1 MRLIG
6 AFIIAL
12 LFFGSNSI
20 FAEKIL
26 ILAPP
31 TSGGLNCRAIYDD
44 AASPKST
51 TTIVASSQFH
61 CANKGGLRVIHG
73 IYGDEKQPQG
83 VLLSCVGD
91 TSERVLFACYFP
103 KN

>member
-1 MRLIG
+1 MRLIS
-6 AFIIAL
+6 ALIVAL
-12 LFFGSNSI
+12 LYVGSNSS

-31 TSGGLNCRAIYDD
+31 TTGGLNCHGIYND
-44 AASPKST
+44 AAPSKST
-51 TTIVASSQFH
+51 TNIVASAKFA

-73 IYGDEKQPQG
+73 IYGDDKQPQG

>member
-1 MRLIG
+1 MKLVG

-12 LFFGSNSI
+12 LFFGANSS

-31 TSGGLNCRAIYDD
+31 TSGGLNCHNIYDD
-44 AASPKST
+44 AALPKST
-51 TTIVASSQFH
+51 ISVVASSEYL

-91 TSERVLFACYFP
+91 SSERVLFACYFP